1 MSAHV
6 SQRRI
11 RTVRHDHM
19 TDIERYIVD
28 QIQAAEYLDDDVKS
42 QWIEKI
48 KTEGLTPL
56 TTRMLLQ
63 SMLDHAL
70 AKIGSSIDPSD
81 PETQKQYQRILAE
94 IDHAEEE

>member
-1 MSAHV
+1 
-6 SQRRI
+6 
-11 RTVRHDHM
+11 M
-19 TDIERYIVD
+19 TDIERYIIE
-28 QIQAAEYLDDDVKS
+28 QIQEAEYLDEDVKA

-48 KTEGLTPL
+48 RTDGLTPL

-81 PETQKQYQRILAE
+81 PQTQKQYQRILRE
-94 IDHAEEE
+94 IDHAEEEFQKRLDV